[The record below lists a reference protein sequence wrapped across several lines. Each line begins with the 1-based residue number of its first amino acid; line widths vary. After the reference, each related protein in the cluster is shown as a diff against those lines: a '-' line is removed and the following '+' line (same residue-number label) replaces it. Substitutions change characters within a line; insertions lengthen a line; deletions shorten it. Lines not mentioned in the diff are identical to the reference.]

1 MNILAI
7 GDTADNIFTL
17 KKFLKKSKIHLITFP
32 RKGDAIL
39 TNSKEE
45 IEFFDSLLI
54 SKQVKKI
61 ESIKNNFDI
70 CLAMS
75 WSGARIA
82 YLAGLNYIMYFVGN
96 DITTPPFLS
105 KGKISHLKNPIH
117 EKNFFE
123 RRFYKKI
130 FDDAIFC
137 ITTSKEYYDHLKK
150 YRKDAVRIDRV
161 IVDNILFN
169 ENIKP
174 INENKNKFTFL
185 SPQRIGIEK
194 GHDIIWKA
202 LPLCKSDFEIL
213 QMEWYIQNNEEEI
226 KINKKLIEEKPSQI
240 KLIPLVKRKELGSY
254 ITFADAIL
262 GQLKSGIQGSIERDS
277 AYCKKP
283 VICYTN
289 LKNTNI
295 IDDKEIIPPFLP
307 NSNKPEIVA
316 KLIDK
321 IVGSE
326 EFRADLVK
334 KQYEFVNELCD
345 PEKVVNDWE
354 QIFENTRKKCRN
366 INRKELIFKK
376 TFQKILANITE
387 KMYYK
392 RKMRDKNIKA
402 WGESEYQRLMK

>member
-202 LPLCKSDFEIL
+202 LPLCKSNFEIL
-213 QMEWYIQNNEEEI
+213 QMEWFIQNNYEEGE
-226 KINKKLIEEKPSQI
+226 INKKLIENKPSQV
-240 KLIPLVKRKELGSY
+240 KFIPLVERKELGKY
-254 ITFADAIL
+254 IKFADAIL

-289 LKNTNI
+289 QKNTNI
-295 IDDKEIIPPFLP
+295 IDGNEVIPPFLP
-307 NSNKPEIVA
+307 KSNKPEIVA
-316 KLIDK
+316 ELIDK
-321 IVGSE
+321 IVESKD
-326 EFRADLVK
+326 FRNNLIK
-334 KQYEFVNELCD
+334 KQYEFVCQLCD

-354 QIFENTRKKCRN
+354 QIFSRTKEKCKT
-366 INRKELIFKK
+366 INRKLSTFEGFENFLILYIEKIYIRKFK
-376 TFQKILANITE
+376 E
-387 KMYYK
+387 
-392 RKMRDKNIKA
+392 KNIRA
-402 WGESEYQRLMK
+402 WGQEEYKQLIRD